1 MATLGPSSSAEEI
14 VVQLRA
20 MGSEENRAGM
30 ARYGIKADKAFGVSQ
45 ADLRKLSRLLKK
57 NHHRAVQ
64 LWETGW
70 REARVIAAL
79 TADPM
84 MLSREQARAWA
95 ADLDSWDIVDTVG
108 DVFVDTPYWPDLIEE
123 FATDERE
130 FVRRAAFSMMAWA
143 NVPRK
148 KVPEEILRTFFP
160 LIERHATDPRNFVKK
175 AVNWALRQTGKN
187 SSRLHA
193 PALALARKLSESE
206 DRTAR
211 WIGKDA
217 VRELTAEKTMAM
229 VAKRDLMAARR
240 KARSPVV

>member
-1 MATLGPSSSAEEI
+1 MPDLGPASTATEI
-14 VVQLRA
+14 VAHLRTL
-20 MGSEENRAGM
+20 GSEENRAGM
-30 ARYGIKADKAFGVSQ
+30 ARFGIKADRAFGVSQ
-45 ADLRKLSRLLKK
+45 ADLRKLSKVLKK
-57 NHHRAVQ
+57 DHDRAIQ

-79 TADPM
+79 TAEPTK
-84 MLSREQARAWA
+84 LTREQARAWA

-108 DVFVDTPYWPDLIEE
+108 DVFVDTPYWLDLIEE
-123 FATDERE
+123 FAADDRE
-130 FVRRAAFSMMAWA
+130 FVRRAAFAMMAWA

-148 KVPEEILRTFFP
+148 KVPQEVLATFFP

-187 SSRLHA
+187 SSHLHA
-193 PALALARKLSESE
+193 PALALARKLAASE

-217 VRELTAEKTMAM
+217 VRELSADKTLVM
-229 VAKRDLMAARR
+229 VARRDEMAAS
-240 KARSPVV
+240 RSKRAKG